1 MTTTTTP
8 MPQYRALQ
16 VLLLVLAIIAGIGGI
31 VILFDARI
39 IFVAVPVP
47 TEAFAHSL
55 ITVMIQGFG
64 ALFIGLAILL
74 YAASRDP
81 VRYISVIDAFI
92 VILVLL
98 SGIDVYAS
106 ETLQLSGMYPGH
118 LIWGRV
124 AFRLILAIVL
134 LSLRP
139 KAVR

>member
-1 MTTTTTP
+1 MTTP
-8 MPQYRALQ
+8 MPQYRVLRG
-16 VLLLVLAIIAGIGGI
+16 LLLVLAILAGIGGL

-39 IFVAVPVP
+39 IFLAVPTP

-55 ITVMIQGFG
+55 IVLLIQAFG

-81 VRYISVIDAFI
+81 VRYVSVIDAFI

-98 SGIDVYAS
+98 SGIDVYAAQ
-106 ETLQLSGMYPGH
+106 TLHTGTMYPGH
-118 LIWGRV
+118 LIWARV
-124 AFRLILAIVL
+124 AFRLVLAIVL

-139 KAVR
+139 RAVR